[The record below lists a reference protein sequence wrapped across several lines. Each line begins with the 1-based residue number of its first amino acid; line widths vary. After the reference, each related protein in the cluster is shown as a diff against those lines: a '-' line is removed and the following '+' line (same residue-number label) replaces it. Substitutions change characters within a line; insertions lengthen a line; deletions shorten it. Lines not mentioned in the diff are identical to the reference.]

1 MYEPKGSKVRRRVL
15 GERADE
21 KIPRPLHQETLGTHC
36 KHLDKRE
43 PSGRISE
50 KARFE
55 KPQVSPAHW
64 WGALAFVTLLS
75 IATRLYKIEVP
86 SQIW

>member
-21 KIPRPLHQETLGTHC
+21 KIPKPLHQETLGTHC
-36 KHLDKRE
+36 KNLDKRE
-43 PSGRISE
+43 PSGKISG
-50 KARFE
+50 KARLE
-55 KPQVSPAHW
+55 RPQVSPAHW
-64 WGALAFVTLLS
+64 WGGLAFVTLLS